1 MNNAIGPH
9 LKSIGILLSG
19 MLFVLMLS
27 ARPQQPPPVDPAVK
41 IVELKQANLL
51 YKRADFEAQIL
62 KDSVV
67 FYHEGAYMYCDSAYL
82 FERTNS
88 FEAFSNVRMEQGDT
102 IFVYGDYLHYDGNT
116 RLARLRNNIRMEDR
130 QVTLFTDSLNYDRAA
145 NLGYYFDGGMLV
157 DEKNELTSFWGQYDP
172 VSKDALFIDSVK
184 LINEDFT
191 LFADSLKY
199 NTESKVA
206 DILGPS
212 TILSDSGF
220 IKTSRGWYNTDTD
233 DARLF
238 DRSEIYSNDS
248 TKVLIGDTIHYN
260 RATGQGEVFG
270 RMYLGSETEG
280 HFAGELRYLQR
291 EDRIWDG
298 HGFGLRH

>member
-157 DEKNELTSFWGQYDP
+157 DEKNELTSFWG
-172 VSKDALFIDSVK
+172 
-184 LINEDFT
+184 
-191 LFADSLKY
+191 
-199 NTESKVA
+199 
-206 DILGPS
+206 S
-212 TILSDSGF
+212 TI
-220 IKTSRGWYNTDTD
+220 R
-233 DARLF
+233 
-238 DRSEIYSNDS
+238 
-248 TKVLIGDTIHYN
+248 
-260 RATGQGEVFG
+260 
-270 RMYLGSETEG
+270 
-280 HFAGELRYLQR
+280 
-291 EDRIWDG
+291 
-298 HGFGLRH
+298 